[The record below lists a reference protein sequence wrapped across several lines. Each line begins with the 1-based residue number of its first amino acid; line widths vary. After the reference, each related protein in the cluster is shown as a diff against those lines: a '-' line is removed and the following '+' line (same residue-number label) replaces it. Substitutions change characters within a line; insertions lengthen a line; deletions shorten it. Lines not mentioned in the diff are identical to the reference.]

1 MNIFSTVF
9 VATSLSALLLL
20 LGFSA
25 QRVQQVFLHGLE
37 NNTAHEVILPWLG
50 KVAFRHPTLQFA
62 LLGVAFAAYSLTL
75 GL

>member
-1 MNIFSTVF
+1 MNFISTVF

-25 QRVQQVFLHGLE
+25 QLVQQVYIRGLE
-37 NNTAHEVILPWLG
+37 NNTAPEVTLPWLG

-62 LLGVAFAAYSLTL
+62 LLGVALAAYSLTL

>member
-1 MNIFSTVF
+1 MNFISTVF

-25 QRVQQVFLHGLE
+25 QLVQQVYIRGLE
-37 NNTAHEVILPWLG
+37 NNTAPEVTLPWFG

-62 LLGVAFAAYSLTL
+62 LLGVALAAYSLTL